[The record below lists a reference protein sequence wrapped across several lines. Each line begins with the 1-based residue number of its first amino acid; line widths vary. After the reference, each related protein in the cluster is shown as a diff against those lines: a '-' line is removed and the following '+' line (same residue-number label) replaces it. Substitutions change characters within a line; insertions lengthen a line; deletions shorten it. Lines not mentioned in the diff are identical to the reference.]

1 MKGNLKKGIPTI
13 ITLGGSLL
21 AALGSAYNRKRK
33 NRQEELQA
41 RVNATAPTPIEK
53 DDSVKDDNIQLSVI
67 EDNQVDLR
75 NCQESPMSENE
86 IKEWEALISTIGG
99 ETIKTALTTSAFNG
113 LLRCDVPLKDLCR
126 IKGEPNAMRG
136 FIINDGKI
144 SRHAAFSEV
153 KWGNVTPLLAY
164 QCAAIITSQYYQQI
178 ITDRLNSIDKKIDN
192 LFKID
197 EAEKRAK
204 LKAAYERLVSLKAK
218 TKYDSADKTSVLS
231 ALDKVKEVREQYRE
245 LLSTKGPFNVDYS
258 LFHNKKE
265 AERKIKDF
273 KDSRYF
279 EYLEIT
285 MQAEALS
292 FIALAVFMKIAMFF
306 RDEEDIKFCANN
318 MNLDYWNNYVDQF
331 NRIKHDVVKYLEL
344 EASDS
349 LIHKKSITLMKEAQ
363 LQRFNKVEKAMLE
376 LQKQFEHPVVLYIKQ
391 EHGELKK
398 YIPLSES

>member
-1 MKGNLKKGIPTI
+1 MKGNLKKGISTI
-13 ITLGGSLL
+13 ITLGSLIYT
-21 AALGSAYNRKRK
+21 YNRKRK

-41 RVNATAPTPIEK
+41 QVNATTPTPIKK
-53 DDSVKDDNIQLSVI
+53 DDSVKDDNIQLTVI
-67 EDNQVDLR
+67 EDNQVDVR

-86 IKEWEALISTIGG
+86 IKEWEALISTIDG
-99 ETIKTALTTSAFNG
+99 ETIKTALTASAFNG

-126 IKGEPNAMRG
+126 IKGDPNAMRG
-136 FIINDGKI
+136 FVINDGKI
-144 SRHAAFSEV
+144 SRHASFSEPNL
-153 KWGNVTPLLAY
+153 GNVAPLLAY

-204 LKAAYERLVSLKAK
+204 LKAAYERLVSLKAQ

-245 LLSTKGPFNVDYS
+245 LLSTIDPLNVDYS
-258 LFHNKKE
+258 LFYNKKE
-265 AERKIKDF
+265 AERKIKAL

-306 RDEEDIKFCANN
+306 GDEEDIKFCANN

-331 NRIKHDVVKYLEL
+331 NRIKHDVIKYLEL
-344 EASDS
+344 EADDAW
-349 LIHKKSITLMKEAQ
+349 IYGKSITTKKEE
-363 LQRFNKVEKAMLE
+363 LLKKFNEVEEAMLK

-398 YIPLSES
+398 YIPLSKS

>member
-1 MKGNLKKGIPTI
+1 MKGNLKKGISTI
-13 ITLGGSLL
+13 ITLGSLIYT
-21 AALGSAYNRKRK
+21 YNRKRK
-33 NRQEELQA
+33 NRQKGLQNK
-41 RVNATAPTPIEK
+41 VDKDAPAPIEK
-53 DDSVKDDNIQLSVI
+53 DGSVKDDNIQLTVI

-75 NCQESPMSENE
+75 NYQESPMSENE

-99 ETIKTALTTSAFNG
+99 ETIKTALTASAFNG

-126 IKGEPNAMRG
+126 IKGDPNVMRG
-136 FIINDGKI
+136 LVINDGKI
-144 SRHAAFSEV
+144 SRHASFSEPNL
-153 KWGNVTPLLAY
+153 GNVAPLLAY

-245 LLSTKGPFNVDYS
+245 LLSTIDPLNVDYS
-258 LFHNKKE
+258 LFYNKKE
-265 AERKIKDF
+265 AERKIKAL
-273 KDSRYF
+273 KESRYF

-306 RDEEDIKFCANN
+306 GDEEDIKFCANN

-331 NRIKHDVVKYLEL
+331 NRIKHDVIKYLEL
-344 EASDS
+344 EADDAW
-349 LIHKKSITLMKEAQ
+349 IYGKSITTKKEEQ
-363 LQRFNKVEKAMLE
+363 LKKFNEVEEAMLK
-376 LQKQFEHPVVLYIKQ
+376 LQKQFEHPAVLYIKQ